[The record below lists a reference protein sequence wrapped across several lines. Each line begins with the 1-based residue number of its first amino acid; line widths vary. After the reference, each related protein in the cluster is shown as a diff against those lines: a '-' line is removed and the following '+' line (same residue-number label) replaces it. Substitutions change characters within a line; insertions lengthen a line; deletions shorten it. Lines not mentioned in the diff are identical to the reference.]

1 VAVANLPQFDVS
13 GLSLVWSPPQIPGL
27 S

>member
-1 VAVANLPQFDVS
+1 VANLPQFDVS